1 MMRLYK
7 HTCNNVNN
15 FTCLT
20 ENIFCPTLSHMTI
33 GKRLKLA
40 RTRAGLTQAQL
51 ADALKGLMTQ
61 QNISLLESETTTGT
75 EYIVQL
81 AIACKVSPRWLAIGE
96 SEMVTE
102 DMFYNNSPEAQ
113 LFKAMQNMDAATK
126 YQLVKIGNSLIEPT
140 NQSNGTDKK

>member
-1 MMRLYK
+1 
-7 HTCNNVNN
+7 
-15 FTCLT
+15 
-20 ENIFCPTLSHMTI
+20 MTI

-40 RTRAGLTQAQL
+40 RTRAGLAQAQL

-81 AIACKVSPRWLAIGE
+81 AIACNVLPRWLAIGE
-96 SEMVTE
+96 SEIVTE

-126 YQLVKIGNSLIEPT
+126 YQLVKIGNLLIEPT